1 MNKESVPLILALIL
15 PILLV
20 SIILLYNSG
29 YDITRYLRQF
39 PIIYYII
46 IFPIV
51 LGFIV
56 IIVKYIRPD

>member
-1 MNKESVPLILALIL
+1 MNKESVPLILALL
-15 PILLV
+15 VPILLV
-20 SIILLYNSG
+20 LVILLYRNG
-29 YDITRYLRQF
+29 YDITIYLRQF

-56 IIVKYIRPD
+56 IMVKYIRPD